1 MSISF
6 RLKSIRWLML
16 LKIIVPIAA
25 TLYVIIWDVE
35 IPPDIVLTMLLY
47 VPLAF
52 WIGLFIIS
60 FTKYRWLRWTTIV
73 AIVMASLDLIFSLLD
88 LCHDAIG
95 LDSCPYDPGTFICC
109 PWGGVSLILSVLI
122 LPLLVSILI
131 RGPSDS
137 TA

>member
-35 IPPDIVLTMLLY
+35 IPPDILLTMLLY
-47 VPLAF
+47 VPLAI

-60 FTKYRWLRWTTIV
+60 FQTLAV
-73 AIVMASLDLIFSLLD
+73 HEAINL
-88 LCHDAIG
+88 
-95 LDSCPYDPGTFICC
+95 
-109 PWGGVSLILSVLI
+109 
-122 LPLLVSILI
+122 
-131 RGPSDS
+131 
-137 TA
+137 